1 MTAPTGFSSQH
12 SKGCDRNR
20 SHDSR
25 RPRCGIEPQGVGDA
39 YYPAALALSL
49 LAAVSA
55 SVGHS
60 KAPESESAAARA
72 LVASGRTL
80 LAGGDTQGAT
90 DAFEAALAIDP
101 AYVAGY
107 LALGDAARA
116 EGLQG
121 KAIHYYREA
130 LERDPDNFA
139 ALSGEG
145 GAMVEKGAIEKAKKD
160 LARLEGLCGKACD
173 ETRQL
178 AAEIARGPMPRVLSA
193 EAVPPDTPAQH

>member
-1 MTAPTGFSSQH
+1 M
-12 SKGCDRNR
+12 R
-20 SHDSR
+20 
-25 RPRCGIEPQGVGDA
+25 

-55 SVGHS
+55 SVGHGQ
-60 KAPESESAAARA
+60 APESESALARS
-72 LVASGRTL
+72 LLASGRAL
-80 LAGGDTQGAT
+80 LAAGDTQAAT
-90 DAFEAALAIDP
+90 DAFEASLAVDP

-107 LALGDAARA
+107 LALGDAART

-145 GAMVEKGAIEKAKKD
+145 GAMVEKGALEKAKKN
-160 LARLEGLCGKACD
+160 LVRLEGLCGKDCS

-178 AAEIARGPMPRVLSA
+178 AAAIARGPIPRVLSA
-193 EAVPPDTPAQH
+193 EAVTPEPVPDKN

>member
-1 MTAPTGFSSQH
+1 M
-12 SKGCDRNR
+12 R
-20 SHDSR
+20 
-25 RPRCGIEPQGVGDA
+25 

-55 SVGHS
+55 SVGHGQP
-60 KAPESESAAARA
+60 PESESAAARA
-72 LVASGRTL
+72 LLESGRAM
-80 LAGGDTQGAT
+80 LAGGDTQKAT

-107 LALGDAARA
+107 IALGDAARA

-139 ALSGEG
+139 ALSAEG
-145 GAMVEKGAIEKAKKD
+145 GAMVDKGAVEKAKKN
-160 LARLEGLCGKACD
+160 LARLEGLCGKGCN

-178 AAEIARGPMPRVLSA
+178 TTAIARGPMSRVLSA
-193 EAVPPDTPAQH
+193 EASAPDALEKN

>member
-1 MTAPTGFSSQH
+1 M
-12 SKGCDRNR
+12 R
-20 SHDSR
+20 
-25 RPRCGIEPQGVGDA
+25 

-55 SVGHS
+55 SVGHG
-60 KAPESESAAARA
+60 KPPESESEAARS
-72 LVASGRTL
+72 LLGSGRAM

-101 AYVAGY
+101 SYVAGY

-139 ALSGEG
+139 ALSAEG
-145 GAMVEKGAIEKAKKD
+145 GAMVEKGAVEKAKKN
-160 LARLEGLCGKACD
+160 LTRLEGLCGKACE

-178 AAEIARGPMPRVLSA
+178 AAAIARGPMPRVLSA
-193 EAVPPDTPAQH
+193 EAVPTETREKN